1 MSKFFVLHGH
11 FYQPPREDP
20 WWMSIS
26 RQDSAYPS
34 HDWND
39 KIYWE
44 CYLPNATARIFD
56 RDSKIIQMINNY
68 SYINFDFGP
77 TLLLWLREKHPEFI
91 ELIKAA
97 DLKSIEQNNGHGNAI
112 AQPYNHMIMPLANDK
127 DKDTQL
133 FWGLRFFEHIFNR
146 KSEGVWL
153 PETACNHDT
162 LKHLKNHDIKYTIL
176 APNQVEKVRKIGR
189 EEWQDV
195 SDGSVDVG
203 VSYRIFLDKDKTDY
217 IDCFFYQGDIS
228 HAISFQHIMYSAQS
242 CAQRISSSYSA
253 NKLLSLATDG
263 ETFGHHHPFSE
274 MGLAYLMKYE
284 LSSENLESVN
294 YGKFLE
300 DNPPKHEAFIKEGEN
315 GLGTSWSCP
324 HGVKRW
330 YDDCGCRTVNKPCW
344 NQSWRKPLRD
354 ALDWLR
360 DEIDKIFISKGG
372 EVLNDPWEARNDFI
386 QVLIAPSGEVLDDF
400 LDRHCKDRE
409 RASSALK
416 LLDMEHM
423 RMLYYTSCGWFFDE
437 ISGIEPVQ
445 NLRYAARAIEL
456 AREESGVDLEAG
468 FLERLELAKS
478 NLDEFGNG
486 RVVYER
492 LVKSQIQSWDNYL
505 SSYLIKSSF
514 FDDKSDFYK
523 FKIEEHDK
531 QKITQGDS
539 ELEFGSLT
547 IIDKISLDKSKKIYI
562 LLKKREDD
570 RECFLRDFE
579 EEVYKEIETRFQDG
593 VWISDKRRLKEL
605 LNHFFPNGCYKVKD
619 IYSEEQERILE
630 YIFRDKKE
638 NIFNILGDIWEN
650 NVELME
656 EYRDIGLLLPYEMH
670 LLGASIVH
678 NQIKEILELFK
689 DSRDLKKIDEL
700 KRLFVKIDKM
710 RLDMDM
716 NEVSRIVTDI
726 TSEMS
731 AEILRD
737 PTTELVTTLKSFHQE
752 MLNLKIDYYRYIVQN
767 NITALIRSNFEL
779 TPELKELAD
788 VYDINWE
795 RFDKN

>member
-20 WWMSIS
+20 WWMTIS

-56 RDSKIIQMINNY
+56 RDSKIIQIINNY

-77 TLLLWLREKHPEFI
+77 TLLLWLRSRHPEFI
-91 ELIKAA
+91 ELIRSA
-97 DLKSIEQNNGHGNAI
+97 DLKSIERNGGHGNAI
-112 AQPYNHMIMPLANDK
+112 AQPYNHMIMPLASDR

-133 FWGLRFFEHIFNR
+133 FWGLRFFEHIFHR
-146 KSEGVWL
+146 KSEGIWL
-153 PETACNHDT
+153 PEAACNIDT
-162 LKHLKNHDIKYTIL
+162 LRHLKKHDIKYVVL

-189 EEWQDV
+189 KEWQDV

-203 VSYRIFLDKDKTDY
+203 QPYRIFLDSDKAEY

-228 HAISFQHIMYSAQS
+228 HAISFQHIMHSARS
-242 CAQRISSSYSA
+242 CAKRIASSYSS
-253 NKLLSLATDG
+253 NQLLSLATDG

-274 MGLAYLMKYE
+274 MCLAYLMKYE
-284 LSSENLESVN
+284 LPSEDIKVTN

-300 DNPPKHEAFIKEGEN
+300 DNPPKYEACIKEGEN
-315 GLGTSWSCP
+315 GLGTSWSCS
-324 HGVKRW
+324 HGIRRW
-330 YDDCGCRTVNKPCW
+330 YDDCGCRTVNKPGW
-344 NQSWRKPLRD
+344 DQSWRGPLRD

-360 DEIDKIFISKGG
+360 EEIDKIFTSKGN
-372 EVLNDPWEARNDFI
+372 EVLNNPWKARDEFI
-386 QVLIAPSGEVLDDF
+386 QVLIEPDSEALNSF
-400 LDRHCKDRE
+400 LEKHCKNRE
-409 RASSALK
+409 RISSALK
-416 LLDMEHM
+416 LLDMERM

-456 AREESGVDLEAG
+456 AKEESGIDLEEG

-478 NLDEFGNG
+478 NIREFKNG
-486 RVVYER
+486 RVVYEKF
-492 LVKSQIQSWDNYL
+492 VKPQAQGWDNYI

-514 FDDKSDFYK
+514 FESGTFFYK
-523 FKIEEHDK
+523 FKIEEHGK
-531 QKITQGDS
+531 QKITQGDN
-539 ELEFGSLT
+539 ELEFGVLT
-547 IIDKISLDKSKKIYI
+547 IEDRISLDSSKKIYI

-570 RECFLRDFE
+570 RKCFLRDFE
-579 EEVYKEIETRFQDG
+579 NGIYREIEERFQDG
-593 VWISDKRRLKEL
+593 VWISDNKHLKEIL
-605 LNHFFPNGCYKVKD
+605 DRFFPDGCYRVKD
-619 IYSEEQERILE
+619 IYSGERERILE
-630 YIFRDKKE
+630 YIFRNKRD
-638 NIFNILGDIWEN
+638 NIFNLLGDIWDN

-656 EYRDIGLLLPYEMH
+656 EYRNIGLLLPYEMH
-670 LLGASIVH
+670 LLGASIMH
-678 NQIKEILELFK
+678 SQIKEILELFK
-689 DSRDLKKIDEL
+689 DTRDLRRIDEL

-716 NEVSRIVTDI
+716 DEVGRIVTDI
-726 TSEMS
+726 ATEISE
-731 AEILRD
+731 
-737 PTTELVTTLKSFHQE
+737 ELLKEPLKKSMVILKSFHQE

-767 NITALIRSNFEL
+767 NITTLIKSNSEL
-779 TPELKELAD
+779 IPELKELAD
-788 VYDINWE
+788 IYDVNWE
-795 RFDKN
+795 KFDKS